1 MALHGGLRIFG
12 GTFLTFTD
20 YLRPSLRLAC
30 LMGLPTVY
38 VMTHDS
44 IGLGEDGPTH
54 QPVEH
59 LAALRAIPNLHV
71 LRPADATETVGA
83 WRSAIA
89 RTDGPTL
96 LALSRQDLPVLEG
109 TDAEEVHRGAYRVV
123 DVPEPDIVLVAT
135 GSEVHLAADAAT
147 LLSERGVAAR
157 VVSMPSW
164 ELFEVQDDDYQ
175 ETVLP
180 GAVPVLSVEAATSF
194 GWSRWADDHVAIDHF
209 GASAPAGDLFDEFGF
224 TPEAV
229 AEAALD
235 LLQD

>member
-1 MALHGGLRIFG
+1 
-12 GTFLTFTD
+12 
-20 YLRPSLRLAC
+20 
-30 LMGLPTVY
+30 
-38 VMTHDS
+38 
-44 IGLGEDGPTH
+44 
-54 QPVEH
+54 VEH

-83 WRSAIA
+83 WRHAIA
-89 RTDGPTL
+89 RADGPTL
-96 LALSRQDLPVLEG
+96 LALSRQDLPVLEH
-109 TDAEEVHRGAYRVV
+109 TDADEVHRGAYVV
-123 DVPEPDIVLVAT
+123 TEDPEPDIVLVAT
-135 GSEVHLAADAAT
+135 GSEVHLAVDAAAV
-147 LLSERGVAAR
+147 LRERGLTTK

-164 ELFEVQDDDYQ
+164 ELFEEQDDDYM
-175 ETVLP
+175 EAVLP
-180 GAVPVLSVEAATSF
+180 AAVPVLSVEAATSF